1 MPPKTRRKSARNK
14 ETLTESETP
23 SSSEEPE
30 YRKTLEIITRLSQKY
45 LNTGSSTS
53 TSKQGN
59 KNEQEKGYEG
69 DEENTTGSSAS
80 SSVGSPYD
88 FEDEPMSEE
97 SSLNKKDKKKKKHD
111 KKSDKQI
118 KQKKPQTAQKKISPK
133 PQTKTPKAQNKSVRF
148 DETPKSPLK
157 EKIKFPTTPLPKTPV
172 VALEKLD
179 IQMVE
184 ESQRQLRKR
193 KVDTPQTV
201 ATEIKVTRKES
212 VDKIKP
218 ESKLKGP
225 KMSTS
230 IHLPS
235 KIIPAMVQDTSTP
248 NEIVRTKAL
257 RKRGND
263 SCFGFEDVK
272 RTSLLESPVKRVP
285 ITPLSD
291 YASMDTFS
299 QDVSMENSIQKSKPQ
314 SPMLFSMEE
323 EDFCDLQVN
332 KSYSKTYKP
341 KKKMP
346 TKKQQVV
353 KSSEWA
359 NKIEKMSV
367 EFKEIESFELSI
379 EQD

>member
-1 MPPKTRRKSARNK
+1 MFSY
-14 ETLTESETP
+14 SETP

-45 LNTGSSTS
+45 LNTGPSSTS
-53 TSKQGN
+53 KKEN
-59 KNEQEKGYEG
+59 KNEQEIGYEG

-88 FEDEPMSEE
+88 FEEEPMSEE
-97 SSLNKKDKKKKKHD
+97 SSLNKKDKKRKKQD
-111 KKSDKQI
+111 KKSI
-118 KQKKPQTAQKKISPK
+118 KQKKTPTVQKKISPK

-157 EKIKFPTTPLPKTPV
+157 EKIKFPTTPLPKSPV

-201 ATEIKVTRKES
+201 FTEIKVTKKES

-218 ESKLKGP
+218 EPKLKGP

-248 NEIVRTKAL
+248 NESVRTL

-263 SCFGFEDVK
+263 SCFGFEDIK

-291 YASMDTFS
+291 YASMDVT
-299 QDVSMENSIQKSKPQ
+299 MEDSVQNLKPS

-323 EDFCDLQVN
+323 DDFCDLQVN
-332 KSYSKTYKP
+332 KSMSKTYKP
-341 KKKMP
+341 KKKLP
-346 TKKQQVV
+346 TKKQQ
-353 KSSEWA
+353 KGS
-359 NKIEKMSV
+359 MS
-367 EFKEIESFELSI
+367 FIFYI
-379 EQD
+379 FI

>member
-45 LNTGSSTS
+45 LNTGSSS
-53 TSKQGN
+53 TSKKGN
-59 KNEQEKGYEG
+59 KNEQEIGYEG

-80 SSVGSPYD
+80 SSVG
-88 FEDEPMSEE
+88 
-97 SSLNKKDKKKKKHD
+97 KRQKKKKQD

-118 KQKKPQTAQKKISPK
+118 KQKKTPTVQKKISPK

-157 EKIKFPTTPLPKTPV
+157 EKIKFPTTPLPKSPV

-201 ATEIKVTRKES
+201 FTEIKVTKKES

-218 ESKLKGP
+218 EPKLKGP

-248 NEIVRTKAL
+248 NESVRTL

-272 RTSLLESPVKRVP
+272 RKSLLESPVKRVP

-291 YASMDTFS
+291 YASMDVT
-299 QDVSMENSIQKSKPQ
+299 MEDSVQNLKPS

-332 KSYSKTYKP
+332 KSMSKTYKP
-341 KKKMP
+341 KKKLP
-346 TKKQQVV
+346 AKKQQVV

>member
-133 PQTKTPKAQNKSVRF
+133 PQTKTKAQNKSVRF

-157 EKIKFPTTPLPKTPV
+157 EKIKFPTTPLPRTPV

-201 ATEIKVTRKES
+201 ATEIKVTKKES

-218 ESKLKGP
+218 EPKLKGP

-299 QDVSMENSIQKSKPQ
+299 QDVSMEDSIQKSKPQ

-332 KSYSKTYKP
+332 KSLSKTYKP